1 MTCRSFHRK
10 HDTTLSKYPTS
21 NPNPHTGDGCMRH
34 YWLNDPSRLDLIPSL
49 ILNYSILIVWWSR
62 MMCLQ
67 HLSVWEVCL
76 QRSVLLKENCAFK
89 TTNFTGFHGE
99 LVKETLRSHLIL
111 KIHTGI
117 SPRTDKRL
125 STHHVSDSIS
135 ASMDVVTTWINN
147 LSAAPCVGSVSTART
162 CPVGDG
168 TGPCPQNA
176 PLTAMLWY
184 KCHVFLKIYSAY
196 YFQVHQCSLFFCAF

>member
-1 MTCRSFHRK
+1 MFTERQETSRKHKTNLCAEKRKTQKAGCHRKPLLQHESLHMTCRSFHRK

-49 ILNYSILIVWWSR
+49 ILNYSILIAWWSR

-67 HLSVWEVCL
+67 HLSVWEVCH

-117 SPRTDKRL
+117 SPRQQLTKGCRPIM
-125 STHHVSDSIS
+125 S
-135 ASMDVVTTWINN
+135 
-147 LSAAPCVGSVSTART
+147 
-162 CPVGDG
+162 
-168 TGPCPQNA
+168 
-176 PLTAMLWY
+176 LTASQLVWMWWQLGSIT
-184 KCHVFLKIYSAY
+184 CLLLLV
-196 YFQVHQCSLFFCAF
+196 